1 MKENFCPNYCGLA
14 CVDGNCPKIEYG
26 RYHCNECWLYKGCE
40 DCCFKDSEYCDQPR
54 KERELKCLIKN

>member
-14 CVDGNCPKIEYG
+14 CVDSNCPKIENR

-40 DCCFKDSEYCDQPR
+40 DCCFRGSEYCDQPTEV
-54 KERELKCLIKN
+54 KEREGK